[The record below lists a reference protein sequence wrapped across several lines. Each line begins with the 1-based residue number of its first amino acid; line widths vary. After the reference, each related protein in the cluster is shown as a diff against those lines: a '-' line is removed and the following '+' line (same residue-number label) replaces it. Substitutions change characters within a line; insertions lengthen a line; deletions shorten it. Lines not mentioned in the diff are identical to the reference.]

1 VRTTALVCASILLL
15 ASTALLACSSE
26 PRPETVRYLMRP
38 SAESRSGQAEAT
50 ASVGLRRVAV
60 APYLMS
66 DGLVLETQQNEIRS
80 ARYHQWAEPLEYGL
94 RSLLQGELSAQ
105 LGYAVDDNAILLP
118 DWHYSLDV
126 DVDQLHGTSA
136 GEALLVASWRLTAL
150 HAPGDSAS
158 ERVDERHFFRA
169 TQPLPREGYAALVET
184 EIALVRQLAAAIAE
198 SVQALAASER

>member
-1 VRTTALVCASILLL
+1 MRTTALVCASILLL
-15 ASTALLACSSE
+15 SCSSE
-26 PRPETVRYLMRP
+26 PRPETVRYLMR
-38 SAESRSGQAEAT
+38 STSEGRSGQAA
-50 ASVGLRRVAV
+50 ASVGLRRVTV
-60 APYLMS
+60 ASYLQS
-66 DGLVLETQQNEIRS
+66 EGLVLETEQNEIRS

-105 LGYAVDDNAILLP
+105 LGYDVDDSAVLLP
-118 DWHYSLDV
+118 DWQYSLDV

-150 HAPGDSAS
+150 HAPNDSAS

-184 EIALVRQLAAAIAE
+184 EIALLRQLAAAIAE
-198 SVQALAASER
+198 SVQALAPSEG